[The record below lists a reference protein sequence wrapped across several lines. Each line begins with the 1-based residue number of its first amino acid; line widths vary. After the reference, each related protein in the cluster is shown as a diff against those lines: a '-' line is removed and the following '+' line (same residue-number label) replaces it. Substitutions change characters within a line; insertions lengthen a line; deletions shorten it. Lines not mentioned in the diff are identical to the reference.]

1 MGSLLGRT
9 RSSLLDEVVSSFSMM
24 IVISFA
30 QMNVLLQRHCVQP
43 KEFAQAPLP
52 VPDPIPQNSPLR
64 PWQAT
69 AAKDRARNQGKPPRM
84 LPICPKG
91 VWWVRCHVRLPL
103 PYLLFFE
110 FN

>member
-1 MGSLLGRT
+1 
-9 RSSLLDEVVSSFSMM
+9 MM

-30 QMNVLLQRHCVQP
+30 QMNVLLRRHCVQP

-69 AAKDRARNQGKPPRM
+69 AAKDRAGNQGKPPRM

-91 VWWVRCHVRLPL
+91 AHFRGSWARISDDREQ
-103 PYLLFFE
+103 LFRGIV
-110 FN
+110 